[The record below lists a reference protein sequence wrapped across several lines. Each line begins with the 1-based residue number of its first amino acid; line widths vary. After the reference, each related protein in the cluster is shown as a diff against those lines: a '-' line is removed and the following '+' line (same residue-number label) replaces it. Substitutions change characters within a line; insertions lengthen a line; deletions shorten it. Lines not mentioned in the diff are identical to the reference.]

1 VVFAALCLPF
11 TTVPFSHSI
20 GPSLVARYVCRYYSS
35 VASCLERGIFFLF
48 SFLVIYF
55 YFYFFYELVQVW
67 IRRGVLAETSKFL
80 KISNLI
86 LPLLSGTSM
95 ERIWRFQRKLSKWS
109 WT

>member
-1 VVFAALCLPF
+1 MVFAALCLPF

-55 YFYFFYELVQVW
+55 YFYFFL
-67 IRRGVLAETSKFL
+67 
-80 KISNLI
+80 LI
-86 LPLLSGTSM
+86 GAGMDSP
-95 ERIWRFQRKLSKWS
+95 WRFGRDFKIFEDFKFNFAFA
-109 WT
+109 